1 MNMKRLTVAIFCV
14 ILILPAALIKPVYA
28 AAPAYARAIDEK
40 AYFCRER
47 DEKTSLFA
55 VPYTYCIEIL
65 RDDGEW
71 YFARYA
77 DDAGIY
83 AALEGYCKKQHFE
96 PEYET
101 PETTYLYKTVTVKF
115 SAGGNNSSLPV
126 LNEIALEAAYY
137 GSYEKGGVF
146 YSYVRCQGDFGYIE
160 GKIDDY
166 ELNIPTPPP
175 DGDNTGGGSG
185 GNNLNFASIAF
196 IVIASIA
203 VVVVLII
210 YFTTKKPKI
219 DG

>member
-14 ILILPAALIKPVYA
+14 ILILSAVQIMPVYA
-28 AAPAYARAIDEK
+28 AAPVYARAIDEK
-40 AYFCRER
+40 AYFCTDR

-83 AALEGYCKKQHFE
+83 EALEGYCKKLHFE
-96 PEYET
+96 PESGT
-101 PETTYLYKTVTVKF
+101 PKATYLYKTVTVKF
-115 SAGGNNSSLPV
+115 SAGGSNPSLPV
-126 LNEIALEAAYY
+126 LGEIALEAAYY
-137 GSYEKGGVF
+137 GAYEKGGVF
-146 YSYVRCQGDFGYIE
+146 YSYVRCQGGFGYIE

-166 ELNIPTPPP
+166 ELNIPTTPPE
-175 DGDNTGGGSG
+175 DNKEDGGSG
-185 GNNLNFASIAF
+185 GNNLNFASVAF
-196 IVIASIA
+196 IVIASLA